1 MLFKV
6 PRVIITRHCNFR
18 RFCKKRL
25 TNPGLCVIVIGR
37 MEELRSFFYAQ
48 NPIQQKRKTENTTT
62 KILVE
67 VEVVRTK
74 ITLAC
79 TECKQR
85 NYNMTKDKK
94 THPDRMETKKY
105 CRFCKTHTMHKETK

>member
-1 MLFKV
+1 MLKISLWAD
-6 PRVIITRHCNFR
+6 PAE
-18 RFCKKRL
+18 KKA
-25 TNPGLCVIVIGR
+25 
-37 MEELRSFFYAQ
+37 EKQ
-48 NPIQQKRKTENTTT
+48 RKTQ
-62 KILVE
+62 VE
-67 VEVVRTK
+67 VEVVSTK

-105 CRFCKTHTMHKETK
+105 CRFCKTHTLHKETK